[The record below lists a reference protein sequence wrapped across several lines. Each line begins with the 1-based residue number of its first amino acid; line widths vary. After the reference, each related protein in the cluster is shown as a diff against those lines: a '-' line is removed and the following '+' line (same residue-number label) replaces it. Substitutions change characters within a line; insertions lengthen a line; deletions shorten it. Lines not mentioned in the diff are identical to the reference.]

1 MKVYIL
7 KINIFS
13 VSSKPGEN
21 RGKHL
26 GEFEGRSVVTRDA
39 VDGFICS
46 RILTLNVRLGFHQ
59 AIEGTTNMFY
69 FFSKIIIF
77 RFNNESTINEGRMY
91 HFIFCMKL

>member
-59 AIEGTTNMFY
+59 AMKARRTCFISFLKLL
-69 FFSKIIIF
+69 FSDLIM
-77 RFNNESTINEGRMY
+77 RAR
-91 HFIFCMKL
+91 